1 MILTVATFDESGPEL
16 EEGIRHVSEEVVP
29 AFAGADGL
37 VSGYWVVD
45 RDNGRRLSVMVWR
58 DAEAVSAAMPALM
71 ARIKATREAAG
82 RGQQAGPASTAR
94 YEVFASLP

>member
-16 EEGIRHVSEEVVP
+16 GEGIRHVQEEVVP
-29 AFAGADGL
+29 AFGGAEGL

-45 RDNGRRLSVMVWR
+45 RDNGRRLSVTVWR
-58 DAEAVSAAMPALM
+58 DADAVSAAMPALM
-71 ARIKATREAAG
+71 ARIKETREAAG
-82 RGQQAGPASTAR
+82 RGQQAGPTSTAR

>member
-16 EEGIRHVSEEVVP
+16 EEGIRHVREEVVP
-29 AFAGADGL
+29 AFGGAVGL
-37 VSGYWVVD
+37 VSASWVVD

-58 DAEAVSAAMPALM
+58 DADAVSAAMPALM
-71 ARIKATREAAG
+71 ARIKETREAAG
-82 RGQQAGPASTAR
+82 RGQQAGPTSTAR